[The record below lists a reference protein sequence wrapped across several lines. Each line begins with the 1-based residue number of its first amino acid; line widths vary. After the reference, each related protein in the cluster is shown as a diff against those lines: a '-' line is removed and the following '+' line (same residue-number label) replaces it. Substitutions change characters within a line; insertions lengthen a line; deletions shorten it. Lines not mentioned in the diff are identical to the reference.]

1 MTLSLSR
8 PASHRDRFARPAH
21 RAGTAALALA
31 ALALAALAL
40 CSCSRAPD
48 RAASAASATPRI
60 IAADAQRILDE
71 ARRPGASATV
81 VNVWASWCQ
90 PCVAEMPD
98 LLRLERD
105 YRAKGVRVILVSADF
120 DSAAPA
126 AFLAERGVD
135 FDTYLKS
142 GDDMTFVNTL
152 DRRWSGAL
160 PATFVFDGSGAP
172 SAFWEGRA
180 DFAKFENAVHA
191 AMPSNRR

>member
-1 MTLSLSR
+1 MTISLSR
-8 PASHRDRFARPAH
+8 YSEHRFGRRARRV
-21 RAGTAALALA
+21 RAAALALA
-31 ALALAALAL
+31 ALALT
-40 CSCSRAPD
+40 SCSRAQD
-48 RAASAASATPRI
+48 HAAAARAAKPQL
-60 IAADAQRILDE
+60 IAADAQRILAE

-98 LLRLERD
+98 LLRLERE
-105 YRAKGVRVILVSADF
+105 YRAQGLRVILVSADF
-120 DSAAPA
+120 DSIAPA

-142 GDDMTFVNTL
+142 GDDMTFINTL

-160 PATFVFDGSGAP
+160 PATFVFDAGGAQ

-180 DFAKFENAVHA
+180 DFEKFESAVRG